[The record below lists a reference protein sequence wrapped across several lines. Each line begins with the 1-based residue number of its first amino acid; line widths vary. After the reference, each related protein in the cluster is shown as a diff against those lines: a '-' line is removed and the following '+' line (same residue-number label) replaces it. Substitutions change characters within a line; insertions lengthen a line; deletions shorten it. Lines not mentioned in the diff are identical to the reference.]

1 MSKALYEPID
11 LEEMESSSSHKCPL
25 KAHKPNH
32 HHSWRCDR
40 IKGAKVCKS
49 NINSYNS
56 MGIRGWRCSA
66 CDFDLCIACLKTEK
80 FIAMCS
86 DNRED

>member
-11 LEEMESSSSHKCPL
+11 LAKEEKSVSHTHIL
-25 KAHKPNH
+25 RMHSPNH
-32 HHSWRCDR
+32 HQSWRCDR

-56 MGIRGWRCSA
+56 MGVRGWRCNA

-80 FIAMCS
+80 FITMCS